1 MELPSLLSVTPVYIA
16 ILGLLFIAFTM
27 RVGLY
32 RGKTKIFIGT
42 GDDPEM
48 VRRMR
53 GQANFIETVPIALF
67 LLIVM
72 EVLGASDT
80 WLHILG
86 LALVLG
92 RIAHYLG
99 LTEMGPQVFRVIG
112 MVATLITILI
122 GSLWILIDT
131 FI

>member
-1 MELPSLLSVTPVYIA
+1 MELSSLISVTPIYIA
-16 ILGLLFIAFTM
+16 VLGLLFIPFTL

-32 RGKTKIFIGT
+32 RVKTKINIGT

-53 GQANFIETVPIALF
+53 GQANFIETVPMALF
-67 LLIVM
+67 LLISM

-80 WLHILG
+80 WLHVLG

-92 RIAHYLG
+92 RIAHYIG
-99 LTEMGPQVFRVIG
+99 LTELGPIVFRVTGMLATIG
-112 MVATLITILI
+112 TILA
-122 GSLWILIDT
+122 GSVWILIDVL
-131 FI
+131 